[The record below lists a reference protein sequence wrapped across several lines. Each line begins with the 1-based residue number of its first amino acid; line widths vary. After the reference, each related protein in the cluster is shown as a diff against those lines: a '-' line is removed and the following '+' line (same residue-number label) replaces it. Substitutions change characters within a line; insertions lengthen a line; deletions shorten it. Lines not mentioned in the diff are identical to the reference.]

1 MLNLQNIN
9 TFCCSSLRTS
19 CLSALR
25 NNCCSSHTG
34 RTSCLSAL
42 RNNCCSSLNCCSHF
56 KPSSW
61 SGPENFRILRTLIFI
76 HEYCSGLKT
85 FVQNYC
91 CSGLRTCCCS
101 GLRTCCCSGL
111 RTCCCS
117 GLRTCCWSCCGPG
130 LHARMWTF
138 SNPAVRGARHTQQK
152 YGTLNYESSEK
163 KFESY

>member
-1 MLNLQNIN
+1 MYCRARGLSKINIWQMLNLQNIN
-9 TFCCSSLRTS
+9 TFCCSSL
-19 CLSALR
+19 
-25 NNCCSSHTG
+25 

-111 RTCCCS
+111 RTCC
-117 GLRTCCWSCCGPG
+117 WSCCGPG